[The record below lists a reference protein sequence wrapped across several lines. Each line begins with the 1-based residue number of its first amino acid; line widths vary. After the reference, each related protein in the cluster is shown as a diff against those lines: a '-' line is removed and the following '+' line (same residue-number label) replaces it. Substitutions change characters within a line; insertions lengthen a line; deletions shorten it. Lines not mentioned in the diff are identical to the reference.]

1 MTGDAG
7 AEAQIGASF
16 FEEFADFGADAH
28 KVGQRV
34 KDRGLSADT
43 VRANIGAGVDI
54 GTAIEEEPSG
64 IQKAVFG
71 GDVKESRA
79 TKGEEAAAGLAAI
92 QEFRVSTVDQ

>member
-7 AEAQIGASF
+7 SEAQIGASF

-43 VRANIGAGVDI
+43 VRANIGASVDI
-54 GTAIEEEPSG
+54 GTAVDEEASG
-64 IQKAVFG
+64 IKEAIFG

-79 TKGEEAAAGLAAI
+79 TKRE
-92 QEFRVSTVDQ
+92 